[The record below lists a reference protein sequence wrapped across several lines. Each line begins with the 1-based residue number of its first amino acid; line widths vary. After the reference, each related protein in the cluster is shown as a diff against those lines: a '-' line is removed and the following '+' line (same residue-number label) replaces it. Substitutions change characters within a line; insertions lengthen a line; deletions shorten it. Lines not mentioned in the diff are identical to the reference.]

1 MRAFAGFQSALIAAA
16 VLLCAAAPSFAQA
29 PERTLAQYKHNRWT
43 VEDGAP
49 ASIAAITQT
58 PDGFLWLG
66 SGNGLYRF
74 DGIAF
79 QRIAPI
85 EGDRTRSPQIASL
98 AVTRSGDLWV
108 GYRWGGIAMF
118 RGGRLH
124 PVAMPNPEASIV
136 AMAEDRSG
144 DLWVVSGR
152 SRAPLSLY
160 HRGEWRSVGETEG
173 VKDQVLSALLAAPD
187 GSIWIAGWDGVRV
200 RLPGQTRFVAVP
212 GTADDENK
220 ALALDSQGDVWLL
233 GAGGAR
239 RLWSNGRL
247 VPFATPPA
255 PRLNVRVHMPPRVL
269 IDAWGAMWASDQE
282 EGVMRLDRSALSD
295 RRGDGGQVQR
305 LGRAGGLTSDGVT
318 ALFEGREGEIWAGTT
333 AGLDRFRQADVVRAP
348 SLSPAGGG
356 LLFADRRGVLYLID
370 RTSLSRVG
378 AGDRLE
384 RLTNALVNVG
394 AVCDAPDGSL
404 WIASEPGLI
413 HLTGRQTTLSALP
426 YDPELTSYGCI
437 AEPTG
442 RLWLAAGP
450 QGLFRRDGSVW
461 TAVPVGEADANVQ
474 SVRLDP
480 HGRLLIN
487 VRNRG
492 LYRLAGP
499 RAERIWDGDE
509 IGRITAMGPYE
520 GGMLLAGIHGVAQLD
535 ENGIRIL
542 SSDRYPWLANIR
554 GLTQTATDA
563 WFLTD
568 QGAERV
574 TLADLRRALSDRGP
588 LRHQTFGAD
597 DGLASPVAFGSSR
610 AITSDHNGRIWIMT
624 PDGAVW
630 VDPARLTVNRLPPPV
645 AITALI
651 ADGRPSVPGTPLMLA
666 KGTSRIQIDYTAP
679 SLLVPQRVR
688 FRYRLEGADADW
700 VDPGS
705 RRQAFYTNLRPGVYR
720 FQVIAANDDGVW
732 NPVGATQTFTIP
744 PTFVQSIWF
753 VLLCVAASGLVLY
766 AAYVMRVRYLTER
779 VETRLEAR
787 ISERERIARDL
798 HDTLLQGVHGLM
810 LRLQAVADRFPVGQ
824 AERTLIER
832 ALDRADAVLA
842 EGRNSV
848 HALRSPSEAGG
859 VTKMLEDVAED
870 LICDGSPT
878 FTLEVTGD
886 ARRIK
891 PVAAEEVGRI
901 GQEAIRN
908 AFMHARATEVVAV
921 LSYQT
926 RQLVLTVRDNGCGIP
941 ETLSSDR
948 RHRGHFGLAGLR
960 ERAARIGGRLTIV
973 SAPESGTVI
982 TVTAPEAYS
991 DTDRRFWT
999 RLLRQ
1004 VTTFDHQVPRF

>member
-1 MRAFAGFQSALIAAA
+1 MCAA
-16 VLLCAAAPSFAQA
+16 VPSFAQA

-43 VEDGAP
+43 FEDGAP

-79 QRIAPI
+79 LRIAPI
-85 EGDRTRSPQIASL
+85 PGDRTRSPQIASL
-98 AVTRSGDLWV
+98 LVSRAGELWV
-108 GYRWGGIAMF
+108 GYRWGGIAVF
-118 RGGRLH
+118 RGGRLQAI
-124 PVAMPNPEASIV
+124 PMPDPEASIV
-136 AMAEDRSG
+136 GMAQDQAG
-144 DLWVVSGR
+144 DIWAVSGR
-152 SRAPLSLY
+152 SRNPLSRY
-160 HRGEWRSVGETEG
+160 HQGRWQRVGQAQG
-173 VKDQVLSALLAAPD
+173 VEDQVIASILAAPD

-200 RLPGQTRFVAVP
+200 RLPGHARFIPVAE
-212 GTADDENK
+212 TADDENK
-220 ALALDSQGDVWLL
+220 ALALDRQGDVWML
-233 GAGGAR
+233 GLGGAR
-239 RLWSNGRL
+239 RLSSNGR
-247 VPFATPPA
+247 VIPFAAPPA
-255 PRLNVRVHMPPRVL
+255 PRLDMRVHMPPRVQM
-269 IDAWGAMWASDQE
+269 DRWGAMWASDQE
-282 EGVMRLDRSALSD
+282 EGVMRLDRPALED

-305 LGRAGGLTSDGVT
+305 LGRSEGLTSDGVT
-318 ALFEGREGEIWAGTT
+318 ALFEGREGEIWVGTT

-348 SLSPAGGG
+348 SLSPPGGAV
-356 LLFADRRGVLYLID
+356 LFADRRGVLYLID
-370 RTSLSRVG
+370 RSSLARVG

-384 RLTNALVNVG
+384 QLTNALVNVG

-413 HLTGRQTTLSALP
+413 HLTGRQTTVSPLP

-461 TAVPVGEADANVQ
+461 TAVPVGEDDANVQ
-474 SVRLDP
+474 GVRQDP
-480 HGRLLIN
+480 QGRLLIN

-492 LYRLAGP
+492 LFRLTGS
-499 RAERIWDGDE
+499 RTERLWDGHE
-509 IGRITAMGPYE
+509 IGRITAIGPYD
-520 GGMLLAGIHGVAQLD
+520 GGMLLAGIYGVAQLD
-535 ENGIRIL
+535 ANGIKVL

-568 QGAERV
+568 RGAERV
-574 TLADLRRALSDRGP
+574 TLADLRRALRDQGP
-588 LRHQTFGAD
+588 LRHQTFDAD

-610 AITSDHNGRIWIMT
+610 AITSDRNGRVWITT
-624 PDGAVW
+624 PDGVVW
-630 VDPARLTVNRLPPPV
+630 IDPARLTINRLPPPV

-651 ADGRPSVPGTPLMLA
+651 ADGRPRVPGAPLVLE
-666 KGTSRIQIDYTAP
+666 KGTSRIQVDYTAA
-679 SLLVPQRVR
+679 SLLVPQRVQ
-688 FRYRLEGADADW
+688 FRYRLEGADAGW

-732 NPVGATQTFTIP
+732 NQVGATQTFTIP

-753 VLLCVAASGLVLY
+753 VLLCLAAAGLALY

-787 ISERERIARDL
+787 MSERERIAREL

-810 LRLQAVADRFPVGQ
+810 LRLQVVADRFPVGQ
-824 AERTLIER
+824 AERSLIER

-842 EGRNSV
+842 EGRDSV
-848 HALRSPSEAGG
+848 HALRSPLDAGG
-859 VTKMLEDVAED
+859 VTKMLKDVAED
-870 LICDGSPT
+870 LTCDSSPT

-886 ARRIK
+886 ARQIE
-891 PVAAEEVGRI
+891 PIVAEEVGRI

-908 AFMHARATEVVAV
+908 AFRHARATEVAVV

-941 ETLSSDR
+941 DASRSDSR
-948 RHRGHFGLAGLR
+948 YVSHFGLAGLR
-960 ERAARIGGRLTIV
+960 ERATRIGGRLTIV
-973 SAPESGTVI
+973 STPDSGTNI
-982 TVTAPEAYS
+982 TVTAPGAYV
-991 DTDRRFWT
+991 DAGRRLWT
-999 RLLRQ
+999 RLLSR
-1004 VTTFDHQVPRF
+1004 VITLARRVLRPPN